1 MPSDSA
7 NLINQTEESNAA
19 MFHPSSGNPQEMSGD
34 RVGEETPRSI
44 IMHREPDIIIDNLSD
59 GSASNVAINFQA
71 RPCKLKK
78 DALYK
83 PLIRKFRTFF
93 RKLMDSLGL
102 TQGCHHWS
110 KDRYR
115 RQIKQFMHFLELPP
129 FLNDEKSFSGMAVLL
144 FPTIHKR
151 KQNSK

>member
-1 MPSDSA
+1 MPRNSA
-7 NLINQTEESNAA
+7 DLINHTEESNAA
-19 MFHPSSGNPQEMSGD
+19 MFHPSSGNPQEISGE
-34 RVGEETPRSI
+34 RVDEFTPRSI
-44 IMHREPDIIIDNLSD
+44 SMHRQPEINIEDLSDKDDSNIAIDN
-59 GSASNVAINFQA
+59 QA

-115 RQIKQFMHFLELPP
+115 R
-129 FLNDEKSFSGMAVLL
+129 
-144 FPTIHKR
+144 
-151 KQNSK
+151 